1 MTSSGDA
8 AEEVVRLAI
17 SGAEVTLR
25 LTASAAKNVLALSM
39 ALAKNHK
46 KLCGK
51 TSMKKM
57 LRETRDI
64 RVFPMSRK
72 QFRQFEKRAK
82 KLRLLYASIRDKDG
96 KEKMI
101 DVALPATELDRANF
115 VFEKML
121 YRQQEAPP
129 GSEAGKSPHT
139 QETEREADAKNVSRS
154 KPGYSVTKDAPS
166 SKESPAPE
174 EAMTNERS
182 AIARLRAYKQELA
195 ASTSEKVAE
204 KVTAKVAEKSGR

>member
-64 RVFPMSRK
+64 RVFPMSK
-72 QFRQFEKRAK
+72 EQFRQFEKQAK
-82 KLRLLYASIRDKDG
+82 KVRLLYAAIRDTDG
-96 KEKMI
+96 KDKVI
-101 DVALPATELDRANF
+101 DVVLPATELDRANF

-121 YRQQEAPP
+121 YHQQGEKVDAVPEKEAA
-129 GSEAGKSPHT
+129 SK
-139 QETEREADAKNVSRS
+139 ETPEKNVSRS
-154 KPGYSVTKDAPS
+154 RPDYSATKSAPS
-166 SKESPAPE
+166 SKESPTKNTE
-174 EAMTNERS
+174 RMDERS
-182 AIARLRAYKQELA
+182 AIRRLQVYKRELE
-195 ASTSEKVAE
+195 ASTNEKAAEKVTVKVAE
-204 KVTAKVAEKSGR
+204 KGGR